1 MMRIPA
7 VHVSVLVSLVT
18 LNSACGS
25 ASKLNAERDVLQR
38 EAEAISTRH
47 QALDDQIATWSE
59 SVGAWAKQSA
69 PDVDAARLVLS
80 LTSRSYFL
88 HTAHQPATGD
98 TDAAYIRLETE
109 MKDIQDKRSRIETEW
124 KDLIRRDRAW
134 FDRAGQKPREQQ
146 VSFTYG
152 VGDPTVPIPGVA
164 ARQRCCSLT
173 AKIPGE
179 TNCKLIDEFCAKDA
193 KGTWKRVCVYIC
205 SVVAIDTASARPRP
219 EITAPVFAAPLTPL
233 DWPQSPRH
241 SPGR

>member
-1 MMRIPA
+1 MMRTPA

-25 ASKLNAERDVLQR
+25 ASKLNAERDALQR
-38 EAEAISTRH
+38 EAEAISARH
-47 QALDDQIATWSE
+47 QALDDQIAAWSE
-59 SVGAWAKQSA
+59 SVGVWAKQNA
-69 PDVDAARLVLS
+69 PDADPARLVLS
-80 LTSRSYFL
+80 LSSRSYFL
-88 HTAHQPATGD
+88 HTAHQTAAGD
-98 TDAAYIRLETE
+98 TDAAYVRLETE
-109 MKDIQDKRSRIETEW
+109 MKDIQERRSRVETEW

-152 VGDPTVPIPGVA
+152 FGDPTVPIPGVS

-173 AKIPGE
+173 TKIPGE

-205 SVVAIDTASARPRP
+205 SVVAVNTASLMPGA
-219 EITAPVFAAPLTPL
+219 EATAPVFARLPTPL
-233 DWPQSPRH
+233 DWPRSPRH
-241 SPGR
+241 SSGR